1 MDEEEELRIKHV
13 EYVREAAKL
22 LNQEGELI
30 AKSQGVGAEE
40 QDIEDYVNKMESI
53 VQRNLQIYTD
63 LQNRIGRFKRLL
75 KEEEEA
81 HQNVRETFYY

>member
-1 MDEEEELRIKHV
+1 MNGQGQAPSKIDNNLLTFHEKVDSLLEEEDELRLKHV

-40 QDIEDYVNKMESI
+40 QDIEEYINKMESI
-53 VQRNLQIYTD
+53 VTRNLQIYGD
-63 LQNRIGRFKRLL
+63 L
-75 KEEEEA
+75 
-81 HQNVRETFYY
+81 

>member
-1 MDEEEELRIKHV
+1 MDNNLLTFHEKVDSLLEEEDELRLKHV

-40 QDIEDYVNKMESI
+40 QDIEEYINKMESI
-53 VQRNLQIYTD
+53 VTRNLQIYGD
-63 LQNRIGRFKRLL
+63 L
-75 KEEEEA
+75 
-81 HQNVRETFYY
+81 

>member
-40 QDIEDYVNKMESI
+40 QDIEEYVNKMEAI
-53 VQRNLQIYTD
+53 V
-63 LQNRIGRFKRLL
+63 
-75 KEEEEA
+75 
-81 HQNVRETFYY
+81 

>member
-1 MDEEEELRIKHV
+1 MLTFHEKVDSLLEEEDELRLKHV

-40 QDIEDYVNKMESI
+40 QDIEEYINKMESI
-53 VQRNLQIYTD
+53 VTRNLQIYGD
-63 LQNRIGRFKRLL
+63 L
-75 KEEEEA
+75 
-81 HQNVRETFYY
+81 